1 MFNIS
6 GNISVL
12 GAAMLMSVSCLSSV
26 KSDDSRASIGFV
38 PVLGTEVRS
47 GDVSPFPED
56 MDFGVWAVTEDG
68 DIYMD
73 CSRVKYDGTG
83 WYPEQPVA
91 WPDGTLRFIAAA
103 PYREDMVLEDDLSL
117 SLGEYDLSHEDG
129 GLYVTDLTSGYG
141 SSDRTVPLSFGRAV
155 SMLDFRVANGLN
167 TATSVRLEKII
178 LKGVYL
184 KGSFL
189 SSSMPEWTV
198 AGDKTDLTVYDSA
211 VDGGNTDVTRSPQ
224 AFGKTISIIPQKSG
238 PVVEVVYSF
247 QTADSSWLTGQ
258 SETTSELKA
267 EWEPGRHYTYTLTL
281 TENIVKHTSGIST
294 AD

>member
-1 MFNIS
+1 MHNIP

-12 GAAMLMSVSCLSSV
+12 CAAALLAVSCLSSTRHEV
-26 KSDDSRASIGFV
+26 GKDVIDFA

-56 MDFGVWAVTEDG
+56 MDFGVWAVTDDG

-73 CSRVKYDGTG
+73 CSRVTYDGTG
-83 WYPEQPVA
+83 WYPELPVT
-91 WPDGTLRFIAAA
+91 WPDGTLRFIAVA
-103 PYREDMVLEDDLSL
+103 PYRQDMVLENDLSL
-117 SLGEYDLSHEDG
+117 SLGEYDLSREDG
-129 GLYVTDLTSGYG
+129 GLYVADLTPGYG
-141 SSDRTVPLSFGRAV
+141 SSDKSVPLSFGRTV

-178 LKGVYL
+178 LKGVYVE
-184 KGSFL
+184 GSFR

-198 AGDKTDLTVYDSA
+198 AGDKTDLTVYDST
-211 VDGGNTDVTRSPQ
+211 VDGGNTDVARSPQ
-224 AFGKTISIIPQKSG
+224 AFGRTVSVIPQKSG
-238 PVVEVVYSF
+238 PVVELVYSF
-247 QTADSSWLTGQ
+247 QTADSQWLTGQ
-258 SETTSELKA
+258 SETTAELKA
-267 EWEPGRHYTYTLTL
+267 EWAPGRHYTYTLTL